1 MKKMVLVLSIGLMVL
16 GCASLPETMKKRDDA
31 EKSIIGVSVVTKAPI
46 AIFKDVN
53 TRVFF
58 IKVEKKDQMFKGTDL
73 RAGNFQKGNY
83 VYLVNAE
90 PGMYVVVAS
99 NFEKKGQVYHT
110 YFNKEAISATL
121 MEVRPA
127 DIAFMGEITTR
138 NEASLS
144 GIFLN
149 NIGEKADEAQKHYH
163 TLLNTMGIVNLGF
176 IYSGKLESRNVDAQV
191 QQRFIND
198 AREVFKQSEWEDI
211 IKNKK

>member
-149 NIGEKADEAQKHYH
+149 NIGKRRMRHRS
-163 TLLNTMGIVNLGF
+163 I
-176 IYSGKLESRNVDAQV
+176 IIRYSIQWGLSIWVSFTAENSRVEMSMR
-191 QQRFIND
+191 RFSKGSSTTRVKFSSNPNGRI
-198 AREVFKQSEWEDI
+198 
-211 IKNKK
+211 